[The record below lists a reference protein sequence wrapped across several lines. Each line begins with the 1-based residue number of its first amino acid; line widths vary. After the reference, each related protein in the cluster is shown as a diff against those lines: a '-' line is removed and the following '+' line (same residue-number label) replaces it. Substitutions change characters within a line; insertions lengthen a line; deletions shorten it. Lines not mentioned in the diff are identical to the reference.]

1 MVSDASSS
9 DGCLDEDFCPDLA
22 AELEETRK
30 VRDQWCAEYVRVRDE
45 LAALKATIGAL
56 TDLKPIQFMSDDDD
70 YIKALEVRLDTIG
83 KLVTNLARVRM
94 EHDAGS
100 PNG

>member
-9 DGCLDEDFCPDLA
+9 NGCLDKDSCPDLA

-45 LAALKATIGAL
+45 LAT
-56 TDLKPIQFMSDDDD
+56 
-70 YIKALEVRLDTIG
+70 
-83 KLVTNLARVRM
+83 RVRELELIVSLLANHSCHM
-94 EHDAGS
+94 MFNQANSYRDRGLRWAKDS
-100 PNG
+100 